1 MTFESRFDLLQEVKI
16 RDVKMLVVAVD
27 FLPGGRIRY
36 CLSWLSNGSCQEMWI
51 GQDELLAFMKM
62 K

>member
-36 CLSWLSNGSCQEMWI
+36 CLSWLANGSCQE
-51 GQDELLAFMKM
+51 L
-62 K
+62 

>member
-36 CLSWLSNGSCQEMWI
+36 CLSWLSNGSFQELWI